1 MRFLNVYPIK
11 LWATSTAPDVFE
23 GKLSFT
29 LEQYGLMFNENDA
42 DITLA
47 RDPEK
52 SEAWRLWVKPLHGVD
67 VPYFA
72 RFVDAL
78 NHYVFAVLGFVPNQQ
93 ASLQEQPS
101 INLFFDGIYFDLSI
115 DPAKVGH
122 VLDLPKV
129 TDSDSAKSG
138 KTS

>member
-11 LWATSTAPDVFE
+11 LWATSTMPEVYE

-47 RDPEK
+47 RDPDKPE
-52 SEAWRLWVKPLHGVD
+52 SWRLWVKPLHGVD
-67 VPYFA
+67 VPYFS

-78 NHYVFAVLGFVPNQQ
+78 NHYVFEVLAFVPSQQ
-93 ASLQEQPS
+93 SAQSG
-101 INLFFDGIYFDLSI
+101 IDLFFDGIYFDLSI

-122 VLDLPKV
+122 VLDLPKA
-129 TDSDSAKSG
+129 TGNDSVEGG
-138 KTS
+138 KAA

>member
-11 LWATSTAPDVFE
+11 LWAASTTPEVYE

-29 LEQYGLMFNENDA
+29 LEQYGLMFNENDV

-47 RDPEK
+47 RDPDK
-52 SEAWRLWVKPLHGVD
+52 PEAWRLWVKPLHGVD
-67 VPYFA
+67 VPYFS

-78 NHYVFAVLGFVPNQQ
+78 NHYVFEVLAFVPSQQ
-93 ASLQEQPS
+93 SAQSG
-101 INLFFDGIYFDLSI
+101 IDLFFDGIYFDLSI

-122 VLDLPKV
+122 VLDLPK
-129 TDSDSAKSG
+129 TSGNDSVEGG
-138 KTS
+138 KVA

>member
-11 LWATSTAPDVFE
+11 LWATSSAPDVFE

-42 DITLA
+42 DITLG

-52 SEAWRLWVKPLHGVD
+52 TEVWRLWVKPLHGVD
-67 VPYFA
+67 VPYFS

-78 NHYVFAVLGFVPNQQ
+78 NHYVFEVLGFVPNQPTT
-93 ASLQEQPS
+93 LQEQAI

-122 VLDLPKV
+122 VLDLPKT
-129 TDSDSAKSG
+129 TDNDSAPSG
-138 KTS
+138 KAS

>member
-11 LWATSTAPDVFE
+11 LWVTSTAPDVFE

-52 SEAWRLWVKPLHGVD
+52 PEAWRLWVKPLHGVD
-67 VPYFA
+67 VPYFS

-78 NHYVFAVLGFVPNQQ
+78 NHYVFDVLGFVPNQQ
-93 ASLQEQPS
+93 TSLQEQAS
-101 INLFFDGIYFDLSI
+101 INLFFDGIYFDLSG

-122 VLDLPKV
+122 VLDLPKA
-129 TDSDSAKSG
+129 TGNDSAPSCKAS
-138 KTS
+138 

>member
-1 MRFLNVYPIK
+1 M
-11 LWATSTAPDVFE
+11 
-23 GKLSFT
+23 
-29 LEQYGLMFNENDA
+29 
-42 DITLA
+42 
-47 RDPEK
+47 
-52 SEAWRLWVKPLHGVD
+52 D

-122 VLDLPKV
+122 VLDLPKA
-129 TDSDSAKSG
+129 TGNDSAPSG

>member
-11 LWATSTAPDVFE
+11 LWATSTTPEVYE

-42 DITLA
+42 DITMA
-47 RDPEK
+47 RDPDK
-52 SEAWRLWVKPLHGVD
+52 PEAWRLWVKPLHGVD
-67 VPYFA
+67 VPYFS

-78 NHYVFAVLGFVPNQQ
+78 NHYVFEVLAFVPSQQ
-93 ASLQEQPS
+93 SSQPGQPS
-101 INLFFDGIYFDLSI
+101 ISLFFDGIYFDLSI

-122 VLDLPKV
+122 VLDLPK
-129 TDSDSAKSG
+129 TTG
-138 KTS
+138 NG

>member
-11 LWATSTAPDVFE
+11 LWATLTTPEVYE

-47 RDPEK
+47 RDPDK
-52 SEAWRLWVKPLHGVD
+52 PEAWRLWVKPLHGVD
-67 VPYFA
+67 VPYFS

-78 NHYVFAVLGFVPNQQ
+78 NHYVFEVLAFVPSQQ
-93 ASLQEQPS
+93 SAQPGQPGIS
-101 INLFFDGIYFDLSI
+101 LFFDGIYFDLSI

-122 VLDLPKV
+122 VLDLPK
-129 TDSDSAKSG
+129 ASG
-138 KTS
+138 NE

>member
-11 LWATSTAPDVFE
+11 LWATSTTPDVYE

-47 RDPEK
+47 RDPDKPE
-52 SEAWRLWVKPLHGVD
+52 SWRLWVKPLHGVD
-67 VPYFA
+67 VPYFS

-78 NHYVFAVLGFVPNQQ
+78 NHYVFEVLAFVPSQLS
-93 ASLQEQPS
+93 AQPGQPG

-122 VLDLPKV
+122 VLDLPKDKGNDAV
-129 TDSDSAKSG
+129 EGG
-138 KTS
+138 KAA